1 MFGQADAVAKRRLLA
16 KARCLLFP
24 IQWEEPFG
32 MVMIEAMACGT
43 PVVALDRGAVREIV
57 DDGVTGFVCADP
69 AELAPAIRRVTGL
82 DPQVCRRHVKERF
95 SAEQMALGYERLYRQ
110 VIDAQVLPAAVG
122 ANEIR
127 QPIVVRSR

>member
-1 MFGQADAVAKRRLLA
+1 M
-16 KARCLLFP
+16 
-24 IQWEEPFG
+24 
-32 MVMIEAMACGT
+32 
-43 PVVALDRGAVREIV
+43 
-57 DDGVTGFVCADP
+57 
-69 AELAPAIRRVTGL
+69 
-82 DPQVCRRHVKERF
+82 CRRHVKERF